1 LTPLFNYQQ
10 LNLSGKADSDLSPDL
25 LVFQCF
31 GGDGRCSDDTEM
43 RPLCVIEM
51 AKSVGR
57 LLVELVVFQCF
68 SVDGRCS
75 DDTEMLT
82 LSSLE
87 MAKSLGH
94 VLPDVV
100 VSQC

>member
-1 LTPLFNYQQ
+1 
-10 LNLSGKADSDLSPDL
+10 
-25 LVFQCF
+25 
-31 GGDGRCSDDTEM
+31 M

-57 LLVELVVFQCF
+57 LLVEPVVFQCF